1 MHPIRVCFALFL
13 VSDSCFLLLHGRF
26 KRRKGCEFHSLSFG
40 NRHEFTRLNVANLFC
55 LDLYVGE
62 FSKSSNFDV
71 LVVVGDILLWFVVC
85 GLWLWFV

>member
-71 LVVVGDILLWFVVC
+71 LVVVGDILNDPIKYSSYDPT
-85 GLWLWFV
+85 